1 MPNLELGEAEIK
13 TLVQAAQ
20 DGDRESFGK
29 LYDHFFDSIYRYAAF
44 RLATEQAEDIT
55 ADIFIKAW
63 ERLHTYKLQAN
74 VPFGAWIFRI
84 ARNTVIDTYRTQKK
98 TEPIEEAIVDTD
110 ELNRAEAHIKKAHL
124 VSTLRKSMDRLPT
137 KYRDVLQLSYL
148 ADMPH
153 SQVAKVLNKSEG
165 SVRVLKFRA
174 LKKLEALLPDD
185 LES

>member
-20 DGDRESFGK
+20 DGSRESFGK

-44 RLATEQAEDIT
+44 RLNAEQAEDIT

-84 ARNTVIDTYRTQKK
+84 ARNTVIDTYRTQKQ
-98 TEPIEEAIVDTD
+98 TMPIDDVIVDTD
-110 ELNRAEAHIKKAHL
+110 ELNRAEAKIKKVHL
-124 VSTLRKSMDRLPT
+124 ISTLRKSMDRLPT

-185 LES
+185 L